1 MNINTFRFF
10 RKKPLL
16 FEIVNPLNKFVKM
29 EAFSGIM
36 LIIVAVLALV
46 LSNSG
51 YSEGYFAFF
60 QKKFTIG
67 TEGFEISK
75 SLLHWINDGLMAVFF
90 LLVGLEIKRETQ
102 TGELSTFR
110 KAALPAFAAVG
121 GMLIPAFFYEIFN
134 IFGEGWPGWGIP
146 MATDIAFALGVLTL
160 LGKRVPTAL
169 KLFLTALAIV
179 DDVGAVLVIAIFYTS
194 KIALVPMLLALAI
207 FGLLLILNYLKV
219 FRVSVYLFL
228 GFFLWIAVLKS
239 GIHATVAGVM
249 LAIAI
254 PGRAKNSVEECVS
267 SNEALLNKLKDST
280 HIDPDDPKKGK
291 KLVNAIST
299 IEDNCAHSVSPL
311 LRLEHSLHSWVAFFI
326 IPLFAFANA
335 GIVMNSS
342 LLGDIGNPI
351 ALGVLFG
358 MVLGKPVG
366 IAFFAWMATKFK
378 LASLPDGVSWK
389 HIIGVG
395 FLGGIGFT
403 MAIFIDNLA
412 FATNQY
418 NIEIAKVAIL
428 LGSILA
434 GVIGY
439 VMLFRLGNPENK

>member
-1 MNINTFRFF
+1 MNTFRFF

-16 FEIVNPLNKFVKM
+16 FELINPLNKFVKM

-46 LSNSG
+46 LSNSS
-51 YSEGYFAFF
+51 YSEAYFGFF
-60 QKKFTIG
+60 QQKFTIG
-67 TEGFEISK
+67 TEGFEVSK
-75 SLLHWINDGLMAVFF
+75 TLIHWINDGMMAVFF

-134 IFGEGWPGWGIP
+134 FFGEGWPGWGIP

-194 KIALVPMLLALAI
+194 KIALVPILFALAI
-207 FGLLLILNYLKV
+207 FALLMILNYLKI
-219 FRVSVYLFL
+219 FRVSIYLFL
-228 GFFLWIAVLKS
+228 GFFLWLAVLKS
-239 GIHATVAGVM
+239 GIHATVAGVL

-254 PGRAKNSVEECVS
+254 PGKARNSTDEFES
-267 SNEALLNKLKDST
+267 STESVLNKLKDNSRAG
-280 HIDPDDPKKGK
+280 PDDPKKGK
-291 KLVNAIST
+291 KLLNAIST
-299 IEDNCAHSVSPL
+299 IEENCVHAISPL

-335 GIVMNSS
+335 GIVVNSS

-351 ALGVLFG
+351 ALGVLVG

-366 IAFFAWMATKFK
+366 IAFFAWIATKFK

-412 FATNQY
+412 FATDQY
-418 NIEIAKVAIL
+418 SIEIAKLAIL

-434 GVIGY
+434 GIIGY

>member
-1 MNINTFRFF
+1 MDIKSLQFY
-10 RKKPLL
+10 RKRPLL

-36 LIIVAVLALV
+36 LIIVAVLALI
-46 LSNSG
+46 LSNSS

-67 TEGFEISK
+67 TEGFEVSK
-75 SLLHWINDGLMAVFF
+75 SVLHWINDGLMAVFF

-102 TGELSTFR
+102 TGELSTFK

-134 IFGEGWPGWGIP
+134 FFGEGWPGWGIP

-194 KIALVPMLLALAI
+194 KIAVIPMLIALAI
-207 FGLLLILNYLKV
+207 FGVLLILNYLKI

-228 GFFLWIAVLKS
+228 GFFLWLAVLKS

-254 PGRAKNSVEECVS
+254 PGRSKNSVEECVD
-267 SNEALLNKLKDST
+267 SNQSVLDKLKDNT
-280 HIDPDDPKKGK
+280 KIDPEDPKKGK
-291 KLVNAIST
+291 KLVNAIFT
-299 IEDNCAHSVSPL
+299 IEDNCTHAVSPL
-311 LRLEHSLHSWVAFFI
+311 LRLEHSMHSWVAFFV

-366 IAFFAWMATKFK
+366 IAFFAWVATKFK
-378 LASLPDGVSWK
+378 IASLPEGVSWK

-412 FATNQY
+412 FATDQY
-418 NIEIAKVAIL
+418 NIEIAKLAIL
-428 LGSILA
+428 LGSVLA
-434 GVIGY
+434 GIFGY

>member
-1 MNINTFRFF
+1 M
-10 RKKPLL
+10 L
-16 FEIVNPLNKFVKM
+16 FEIANPLNKFIKM
-29 EAFSGIM
+29 EAFSGIL
-36 LIIVAVLALV
+36 LIIVAVLALF
-46 LSNSG
+46 LSNSS

-60 QKKFTIG
+60 QKKFTIAI
-67 TEGFEISK
+67 EGFEISK
-75 SLLHWINDGLMAVFF
+75 TLIHWINDGLMAVFF

-102 TGELSTFR
+102 TGELSTFN

-134 IFGEGWPGWGIP
+134 YSGEGWPGWGIP

-160 LGKRVPTAL
+160 LGKRVPTSL

-194 KIALVPMLLALAI
+194 EIALGPIFIALAI
-207 FGLLLILNYLKV
+207 FGVMLILNYLKI

-254 PGRAKNSVEECVS
+254 PGRSKNSVEECVS
-267 SNEALLNKLKDST
+267 SNESILNRLKDNSKT
-280 HIDPDDPKKGK
+280 DPDDPKKDK
-291 KLVNAIST
+291 KLANAVFT
-299 IEDNCAHSVSPL
+299 IEDNCTHAVSPL
-311 LRLEHSLHSWVAFFI
+311 LRLEHSLHSWVAFFV

-335 GIVMNSS
+335 GIVVNSS

-351 ALGVLFG
+351 ALGVLAG

-366 IAFFAWMATKFK
+366 IALFSWLATKLK
-378 LASLPDGVSWK
+378 VASLPEGVSWK

-395 FLGGIGFT
+395 FLGGVGFT

-412 FATNQY
+412 FASNAY
-418 NIEIAKVAIL
+418 YIEIAKFAIL
-428 LGSILA
+428 LGSLLA
-434 GVIGY
+434 GIIGY
-439 VMLFRLGNPENK
+439 VILFKLGNPENK

>member
-1 MNINTFRFF
+1 M
-10 RKKPLL
+10 L
-16 FEIVNPLNKFVKM
+16 FEIANPLNKFIKM

-36 LIIVAVLALV
+36 LLIVARLALF
-46 LSNSG
+46 LSNSA

-60 QKKFTIG
+60 QKKFTIAV
-67 TEGFEISK
+67 EGFEISK
-75 SLLHWINDGLMAVFF
+75 TLIHWINDGLMAVFF

-102 TGELSTFR
+102 SGELSSFN

-134 IFGEGWPGWGIP
+134 YFGEGWPGWGIP

-160 LGKRVPTAL
+160 LGKRVPTSL

-194 KIALVPMLLALAI
+194 KIAIVPILISLGIFGIMLL
-207 FGLLLILNYLKV
+207 LNYLKI

-239 GIHATVAGVM
+239 GIHATVAGIM
-249 LAIAI
+249 IAIAI

-267 SNEALLNKLKDST
+267 SNESILNRLKDNSKT
-280 HIDPDDPKKGK
+280 DPDDPKKGK
-291 KLVNAIST
+291 KLANAVFT
-299 IEDNCAHSVSPL
+299 IEDNCTHAVSPL
-311 LRLEHSLHSWVAFFI
+311 LRLEHSLHSWVAYFV

-335 GIVMNSS
+335 GIFLNSS

-366 IAFFAWMATKFK
+366 ITLFSWVATKFN
-378 LASLPDGVSWK
+378 LASLPEGVSWK

-412 FATNQY
+412 FATDPY
-418 NIEIAKVAIL
+418 NIEIAKFAIL
-428 LGSILA
+428 LGSLLA
-434 GVIGY
+434 GIIGY
-439 VMLFRLGNPENK
+439 VILFRLGNPEGK